1 MSTPSKKPRTKRT
14 SERPSRSSDPHQVS
28 AVVAPKRPE
37 ARTPTR
43 RMRGLNGLRA
53 LAAAAVLAY
62 HLIPHTMIGGFLG
75 VDVFFVLSGFLITA
89 LLVRE
94 HAKSGGINLASF
106 WLRRIRRLLPAVAL
120 MAVITLIIA
129 GLLSQDLLAG
139 ILPQFVGVVTFSY
152 NWVEI
157 LRGASY
163 FDNANPHLWTNVWSL
178 AVEQQFYLV
187 WPIIVLGL
195 VYVRKKF
202 RWILP
207 AALAVTSAGWMA
219 WLVRGA
225 EDFTRAYQGTDSHAF
240 GLMLGAVLAL
250 VAWDPLGLPD
260 RKLSEKWVLI
270 RGFGAWVSLAA
281 VIALWLVI
289 PDDARWTYPWGTLL
303 AVFATMGLIQ
313 GFLPEVDERPGPG
326 QLLANILESRVL
338 VWLGERSYGIYL
350 WHWPIWVITIK
361 MLPSLSIWVVAIIVI
376 GLSVVAA
383 TLSFTFVENP
393 MRQDGIGATIKRW
406 LGPSW
411 DLVDPSKPM
420 PKEPEWKNYR
430 RIMAPG
436 LIAVLIVGT
445 VLGFL
450 LSAPDKTSAQIA
462 VERGQKSL
470 QSNSIDEG
478 GAGSADPGE
487 QKVEPGELPEPTG
500 ENVSIIGDSVT
511 VAAAEG
517 LEEKLPNVSINAEIS
532 RPAEEGVQI
541 VQAAAKDGSLRP
553 YVVVALATNAPVE
566 PEHLDQIL
574 EAIGHNRRL
583 VLVTGFGPA
592 RTHWVPPANDLIRDF
607 AAKHKDQVRVAD
619 WNAAISEH
627 PELLAGDYVHPLPD
641 GAEIFANVVVEAL
654 NSFTDDDAATK

>member
-1 MSTPSKKPRTKRT
+1 MTKQPSNNRT
-14 SERPSRSSDPHQVS
+14 SGHAGRPANSRQVS
-28 AVVAPKRPE
+28 EVVAPKRPE

-43 RMRGLNGLRA
+43 RVRGLDGLRA

-62 HLIPHTMIGGFLG
+62 HLVPHTMIGGFLG

-94 HAKSGGINLASF
+94 HAKSNSINLASF
-106 WLRRIRRLLPAVAL
+106 WLRRIRRLLPAVSL
-120 MAVITLIIA
+120 MAVITLIVA
-129 GLLSQDLLAG
+129 GFLSQDLLAG

-207 AALAVTSAGWMA
+207 AALAVASAGWMA

-250 VAWDPLGLPD
+250 VAWEPLGIPD

-270 RGFGAWVSLAA
+270 RGFGAWASLAA
-281 VIALWLVI
+281 IIALWFLI
-289 PDDARWTYPWGTLL
+289 PDYAQWTYPWGTLL

-326 QLLANILESRVL
+326 QVLANLLDSRPL

-361 MLPSLSIWVVAIIVI
+361 MLPNLSIWAVALIVV

-383 TLSFTFVENP
+383 TLSFKYVENP
-393 MRQDGIGATIKRW
+393 MRQDGIGATIKHW

-436 LIAVLIVGT
+436 LVAVLIVGT

-450 LSAPDKTSAQIA
+450 LSAPDKTSAQIV
-462 VERGQKSL
+462 VERGQQTL
-470 QSNSIDEG
+470 QSNSTDEG
-478 GAGSADPGE
+478 GAGNTNANAGQPEG
-487 QKVEPGELPEPTG
+487 GELPEPTG
-500 ENVSIIGDSVT
+500 DNVTIIGDSVT

-517 LEEKLPNVSINAEIS
+517 LEEKLPGVSINAEIS
-532 RPAEEGVQI
+532 RPAEEGVKI
-541 VQAAAKDGSLRP
+541 VQAAAEDGTLRS

-566 PEHLDQIL
+566 QEHLDQIL
-574 EAIGHNRRL
+574 EAIGENRRL

-592 RTHWVPPANDLIRDF
+592 RTHWVQPANELIHEF
-607 AAKHKDQVRVAD
+607 ADSHKDQVRVAD
-619 WNAAISEH
+619 WNTAIGER
-627 PELLAGDYVHPLPD
+627 PELLAGDYVHPLPE
-641 GAEIFANVVVEAL
+641 GADIFADIVVESL
-654 NSFTDDDAATK
+654 NSFTD